1 MVVIEASILHI
12 HLLGDFHLVC
22 GDKPITSV
30 NTQRLQSLLAYLL
43 LHRDAP
49 ISRHHLAFVLWPDS
63 TDAQALTNLRNL
75 LHLLRQALPE
85 AERFL
90 DVDRHTLQWH
100 NDAPFTLDVTD
111 FEHALAQADADKLH
125 PEAERAGNQAA
136 VRQALEEAVARYQ
149 GDLLPGCYDD
159 WIRPE
164 RERLQQ
170 AYTRALE
177 RLARLLEDLREYRPA
192 IDHAQRLL
200 RHDPLNEAAYRRLM
214 RLHALVG
221 DRASAL
227 RVYHTCVTVLQRELG
242 IEPGPATRRV
252 YERLLQAD
260 TLPLLAPAPSVGLAA
275 RMPPFRWRVIRTLPL
290 VGRHREWA
298 CTQEAWRAAAAGRPH
313 FLLISGEAGIGKTR
327 LAEELLRWAAR
338 QSIATA
344 SARCYAAEGE
354 LAYAPVAAWLR
365 SRPLPPLEPVWH
377 TEIARLLPELLA
389 EHPDLPPPGPLAEPW
404 QRRRFFEALA
414 RALLGSG
421 QPLLLLID
429 RLAWCD
435 AETLAWLA
443 YLLRADD
450 KHLAGSRPRLLIV
463 GTLRPEELDAGH
475 PLASLPPALRLEGQ
489 LTEVELRPLDEAD
502 TAALAAHVAGR
513 ELDPDLAAC
522 LYRETEGNPLFVVE
536 TVRAGLSVGSQ
547 APGTNGSEV
556 EAVCLPRPLPSK
568 MQAAIEMRLAQ
579 LSPRAR
585 ELAGVAATIGREF
598 TFPVLVQA
606 SDLNEDTLVRALD
619 ELWQRRIVRE
629 QGTDAYDFSHDKLR
643 EVAYAGLSAARR
655 RWLHRRVAVALQEMH
670 AADTG
675 PVSAQI
681 AMHFERAGQPEQAVQ
696 YYQQAAQAAQRIYA
710 PEQADRYHRRAQALL
725 ETPH

>member
-1 MVVIEASILHI
+1 MNEPSQNGPILHI
-12 HLLGDFHLVC
+12 HLLGDLHLVC
-22 GDKPITSV
+22 GDEPITSV

-49 ISRHHLAFVLWPDS
+49 LSRHHLAFVLWPDS

-90 DVDRHTLQWH
+90 NVDRHTLQWH

-111 FEHALAQADADKLH
+111 FEHALAQAD
-125 PEAERAGNQAA
+125 EAERAGNQAA

-149 GDLLPGCYDD
+149 GDLLPSCYDD
-159 WIRPE
+159 WIRPD

-192 IDHAQRLL
+192 LDYAQRLL

-214 RLHALVG
+214 RLHALAG

-227 RVYHTCVTVLQRELG
+227 RVYHTCATVLQRELG
-242 IEPGPATRRV
+242 VEPGPATRRA

-260 TLPLLAPAPSVGLAA
+260 TLPLPAPAPTVGLAA
-275 RMPPFRWRVIRTLPL
+275 TLPL
-290 VGRHREWA
+290 VGRHQEWA
-298 CTQEAWRAAAAGRPH
+298 RAQGAWRAAAAGRPH

-338 QSIATA
+338 QGIATA
-344 SARCYAAEGE
+344 TARCYAAEAE

-365 SRPLPPLEPVWH
+365 SRPLPPLEPVWRS
-377 TEIARLLPELLA
+377 EVARLLPELLV

-404 QRRRFFEALA
+404 QRRRFFEALT
-414 RALLGSG
+414 RTILGSG
-421 QPLLLLID
+421 QPLLLLLD
-429 RLAWCD
+429 RLAGCD

-443 YLLRADD
+443 YLLHAEDE
-450 KHLAGSRPRLLIV
+450 HLADLRLRLLIL
-463 GTLRPEELDAGH
+463 GTIRPEEMDGDH
-475 PLASLPPALRLEGQ
+475 SLASLLPALHIEEQ
-489 LTEVELRPLDEAD
+489 LTEIELRPLDEAD
-502 TAALAAHVAGR
+502 TATLAAHVAGR
-513 ELDPDLAAC
+513 ELDSDLAAC
-522 LYRETEGNPLFVVE
+522 LYHETEGNPLFVVE

-556 EAVCLPRPLPSK
+556 GAVCLPRPLPSK
-568 MQAAIEMRLAQ
+568 MQAAIEMRLAY
-579 LSPRAR
+579 LSLPAR

-598 TFPVLVQA
+598 TFPVLARA
-606 SDLNEDTLVRALD
+606 SDLNEDALVRALD

-655 RWLHRRVAVALQEMH
+655 RWLHRRVAEALQEMH
-670 AADTG
+670 TTDPG
-675 PVSAQI
+675 SVSAQV

-725 ETPH
+725 ETSH